1 MRNHGGRAGSGV
13 EFTPAAV
20 DEPFVVDDEIEVRR
34 SDGVCL
40 TGWETVIFEL
50 DDDPGYDGVFGSGSD
65 S

>member
-1 MRNHGGRAGSGV
+1 MN
-13 EFTPAAV
+13 
-20 DEPFVVDDEIEVRR
+20 EPFVVDDEIEVRR

-50 DDDPGYDGVFGSGSD
+50 DDDADYDVFGSGSD